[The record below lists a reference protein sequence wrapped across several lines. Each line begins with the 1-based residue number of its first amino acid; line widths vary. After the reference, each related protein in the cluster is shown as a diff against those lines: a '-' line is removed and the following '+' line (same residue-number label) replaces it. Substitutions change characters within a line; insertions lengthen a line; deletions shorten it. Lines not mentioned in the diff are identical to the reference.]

1 METKEEDVVAA
12 CTLLPMCLKIY
23 SNVQGM
29 YNLLEVWVVK
39 EHKKAVFWIVL
50 VLRLFT
56 QKCTW
61 FLITHAWF
69 GWEAGSRN
77 TGASDD
83 FFLNR

>member
-39 EHKKAVFWIVL
+39 EHKKAVF
-50 VLRLFT
+50 
-56 QKCTW
+56 
-61 FLITHAWF
+61 
-69 GWEAGSRN
+69 
-77 TGASDD
+77 
-83 FFLNR
+83 